1 MVVLARGGLSL
12 FLLNFRKMLNH
23 RNTVLGITAALA
35 LLVAWQVGS
44 LVWKLWL
51 LGDESPRAET
61 LAPVSL
67 KSAEPESL
75 QNLLRYPLIRSATMP
90 GLEGP
95 ASIDAPETT
104 LNLKLVGVM
113 YSTDEKEAR
122 AIIESPAEGA
132 RSFALRERV
141 ADNAEIYSIEP
152 DRVIL
157 LHAGRQ
163 EALMLDPDQNA
174 AGNPAGAAAQPLNDQ
189 GGNQAAINTA
199 NGSPASAD
207 SQTASF
213 QPPAGASKKLDD
225 LMRDFSVTPV
235 MENGILQGFKLKA
248 LRNPKIMQ
256 EWGIGPDDVVTAVN
270 GIPLNTPGRV
280 MILYDKLKK
289 QREFEITLD
298 NNGSSRTVAVDL
310 TE

>member
-1 MVVLARGGLSL
+1 LY
-12 FLLNFRKMLNH
+12 LLNFRKMLNH
-23 RNTVLGITAALA
+23 RNTVLGITTALA

-61 LAPVSL
+61 FAPLSRRA
-67 KSAEPESL
+67 AEPESL
-75 QNLLRYPLIRSATMP
+75 QNLLRYPLIRSASIP
-90 GLEGP
+90 GAQG
-95 ASIDAPETT
+95 AVIDAPETS

-113 YSTDEKEAR
+113 YSTDRNEAR

-132 RSFALRERV
+132 RSFAVREKV
-141 ADNAEIYSIEP
+141 ADNAEIDSIEP

-163 EALMLDPDQNA
+163 EALMLDPEQNA
-174 AGNPAGAAAQPLNDQ
+174 SGSQAGAAYQPAS
-189 GGNQAAINTA
+189 GSAGNQAAI
-199 NGSPASAD
+199 GSQGGNPGAAV
-207 SQTASF
+207 SQAGSF
-213 QPPAGASKKLDD
+213 QPPGTGSKNLDD

-235 MENGILQGFKLKA
+235 MEKGILQGFKLKA
-248 LRNPKIMQ
+248 LSNPKIMQ

-298 NNGSSRTVAVDL
+298 NNGDSRTIAVDL